1 MITLDKE
8 KRKQL
13 RNKENQLLTNL
24 YHNIDTLSKKRSSG
38 IYYIT
43 KDNPRTF
50 LSTIFN

>member
-24 YHNIDTLSKKRSSG
+24 YHNIDTLSKKAL
-38 IYYIT
+38 IWNILH
-43 KDNPRTF
+43 N
-50 LSTIFN
+50 